1 MGMEVNKFLRFSCFG
16 NDSAMTCELK
26 TSVND
31 HEIIYCEEAPPF
43 PKVVRIELCNK

>member
-1 MGMEVNKFLRFSCFG
+1 MGMEVNKVLRFSCSG
-16 NDSAMTCELK
+16 NDSAMTCQLLK

-43 PKVVRIELCNK
+43 PKVVRI